1 MKKLILI
8 LAAITILLTSLSAYA
23 TTAKKPQKG
32 KEICPPV
39 KTVQVSFMTPDGFT
53 LKGDFFP
60 ANPAAPVVLCLH
72 QFGTNRSEFIGLAKA
87 LQCSGINAIAY
98 DARGHGESVL
108 KDGKKVTYE
117 TFTDKDFANMTVDM
131 DSAIK
136 FLRETKKIT
145 AKSPIGIV
153 GASIQSSTGLV
164 YASEHPAVKA
174 VVLLSPGL
182 DYHGIDTKG
191 PMSVYGNRPV
201 FMAAS
206 INDSGSYKA
215 VKELESLARGPLKKE
230 IFSDAGH
237 GAAMFRKDP
246 SFQDR
251 VAEWLKG
258 NLK

>member
-8 LAAITILLTSLSAYA
+8 LAVITVLMTALSVEAATSRKTKSA
-23 TTAKKPQKG
+23 Q
-32 KEICPPV
+32 
-39 KTVQVSFMTPDGFT
+39 KTVPVSFLTPDGFQ

-60 ANPAAPVVLCLH
+60 ATPAAPVVLLLH
-72 QFGTNRSEFIGLAKA
+72 QLGMNRSEFIGLAKA
-87 LQCSGINAIAY
+87 LQASGINALAY

-117 TFTDKDFANMTVDM
+117 TFTDKDFENTTVDM
-131 DSAIK
+131 DTAIR
-136 FLRETKKIT
+136 FLRDTKKIS

-153 GASIQSSTGLV
+153 GASIQSSTGLI
-164 YASEHPAVKA
+164 YASEHPDVRA

-191 PMSVYGNRPV
+191 PMALYGNRPV
-201 FMAAS
+201 FIAAS
-206 INDSGSYKA
+206 INDSASYKA
-215 VKELESLARGPLKKE
+215 VKELEAIAKGAKKKE
-230 IFSDAGH
+230 ILSDGGH

-246 SFQDR
+246 GLQDR
-251 VAEWLKG
+251 VALWLKG